1 MSDLDFDWE
10 AVADKTVEAVIGRS
24 ERRMTDGSLAWEALA
39 LAIGK
44 DAIVLTVTADTDEIN
59 VSREPAPESDDWIA
73 VTALGEIVGRPLGW
87 CWVATN
93 FRGYRDSFTLAFGD
107 LAADALLPRLTIL
120 AEASSLTCFDLT
132 PFRA

>member
-1 MSDLDFDWE
+1 MSDLNFDWE
-10 AVADKTVEAVIGRS
+10 AVADKTVEAVIGRC

-39 LAIGK
+39 LAIGR

-59 VSREPAPESDDWIA
+59 VSREPAPEGDDWMA
-73 VTALGEIVGRPLGW
+73 VPALGEIVGRPLGW

-93 FRGYRDSFTLAFGD
+93 SRGYRDSFTLAFGD
-107 LAADALLPRLTIL
+107 PATHALRPRLTIL

-132 PFRA
+132 PLKA